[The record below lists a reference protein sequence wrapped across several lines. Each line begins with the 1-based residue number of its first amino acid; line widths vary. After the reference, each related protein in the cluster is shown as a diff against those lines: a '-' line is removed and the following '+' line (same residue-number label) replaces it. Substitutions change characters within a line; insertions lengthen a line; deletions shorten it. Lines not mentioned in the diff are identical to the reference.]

1 VARRGAAAKRGH
13 VAIMLAPTRELAR
26 TLNQQAGDHR
36 LEVPCRQVELADAN
50 RARVG
55 DVVITRND
63 RRLRIHGA
71 HFAAMTLDVYAR
83 SSLTPARTTSM
94 LQAEAPPQRM

>member
-1 VARRGAAAKRGH
+1 
-13 VAIMLAPTRELAR
+13 MLAPTRELAR
-26 TLNQQAGDHR
+26 TLNQRARDHR
-36 LEVPCRQVELADAN
+36 LEVPLRGRQVELADAN
-50 RARVG
+50 RASVG

-63 RRLRIHGA
+63 RRLRMHGA

-94 LQAEAPPQRM
+94 LHAEAPPQRM